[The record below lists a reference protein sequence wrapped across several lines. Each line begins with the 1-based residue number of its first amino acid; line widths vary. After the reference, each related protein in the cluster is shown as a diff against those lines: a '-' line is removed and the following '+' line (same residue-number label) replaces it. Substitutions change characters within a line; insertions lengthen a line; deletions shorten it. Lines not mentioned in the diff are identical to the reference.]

1 MDRTEL
7 AILRIAALLELAT
20 GLALLAVPSV
30 VVEALVGS
38 TSDDAASVVAR
49 VLGGALLGL
58 GVSGVI
64 ANRETPERGIAV
76 AFGIYNVS
84 TTITLVAAGLS
95 NTADGALLWP
105 TACLHAVVTAALI
118 VGPLRDWRPWSGS

>member
-7 AILRIAALLELAT
+7 PILRIAALLELAT
-20 GLALLAVPSV
+20 GLALLAIPSV

-58 GVSGVI
+58 GVAGTI
-64 ANRETPERGIAV
+64 ADRETPERGIAV

-84 TTITLVAAGLS
+84 TTVILVAAGLA
-95 NTADGALLWP
+95 NTADGAWLWP
-105 TACLHAVVTAALI
+105 VAGLHAVVTGGLI
-118 VGPLRDWRPWSGS
+118 VGPLRRWLPWSGS